1 MGRLLFGLVCAV
13 AAAGGLCWLF
23 ANRKDSGAGRD
34 SQDDEVLQPPPFA
47 AGGKENDPGAGGR
60 TEAVFRRP
68 ARREGSRRPLALLR
82 P

>member
-1 MGRLLFGLVCAV
+1 MGRLVIGLVCVV

-23 ANRKDSGAGRD
+23 ASRKSSGPG
-34 SQDDEVLQPPPFA
+34 DDEVLQPPPFA

-60 TEAVFRRP
+60 AEARFHRPAPREGNRRP
-68 ARREGSRRPLALLR
+68 FALLR